1 MSNGKENPAISRR
14 NFGAI
19 LAATGAAPAI
29 LAQEDPQHQAGVKP
43 SGDRQQGPS
52 NFRRPLAPDTPPFEG
67 PLRFTRKDISLK
79 AESFPMAQVRLSPGS
94 VFYEAQEWN
103 RGYMSRLPADRLLY
117 CA

>member
-1 MSNGKENPAISRR
+1 MSNGKENAAISRR

-43 SGDRQQGPS
+43 SGDRPQGPGTS
-52 NFRRPLAPDTPPFEG
+52 RRPLAPDPPPFEG
-67 PLRFTRKDISLK
+67 PLHFPRKNISLK
-79 AESFPMAQVRLSPGS
+79 AEPFSMAQVRLSPGS

-103 RGYMSRLPADRLLY
+103 RGYMS
-117 CA
+117 